1 MSKADLTR
9 QFIIEKTATIFNK
22 KGFAGTSL
30 SDITNATGLTKGSIY
45 GNFENKEEV
54 ALAVFKHNAGEL
66 WKKKENWISGH
77 SYAKS
82 KLMALIDFYRKNWK
96 ELFENGGCPVMNAA
110 TDTDDVMPL
119 MKERVKKTVENWVNN
134 VAKILEEGIEQ
145 NTFKPTINTVEY
157 SRLFI
162 MMIEGGI
169 LLSKITDKPDNLY
182 LVLDRVEKIIA
193 NEILV

>member
-9 QFIIEKTATIFNK
+9 QLIIEKTATIFNK

-54 ALAVFKHNAGEL
+54 ALAVFKYNAGEL
-66 WKKKENWISGH
+66 WKKKENWIAGH
-77 SYAKS
+77 SDAKS
-82 KLMALIDFYRKNWK
+82 KLTALINFYRKNWK

-110 TDTDDVMPL
+110 TDADDVMPL
-119 MKERVKKTVENWVNN
+119 IKERVKKTVENWVNN
-134 VAKILEEGIEQ
+134 VAKILQEGIEQ

-169 LLSKITDKPDNLY
+169 LLSKITDKPDSLY
-182 LVLDRVEKIIA
+182 LALDRVEKIIA
-193 NEILV
+193 NEILI

>member
-9 QFIIEKTATIFNK
+9 QLIIEKTATIFNK

-54 ALAVFKHNAGEL
+54 ALAVFKYNAGEL
-66 WKKKENWISGH
+66 WKKKENWIAGH
-77 SYAKS
+77 SDAKS
-82 KLMALIDFYRKNWK
+82 KLTALINFYRKNWK

-110 TDTDDVMPL
+110 TDADDVMPL
-119 MKERVKKTVENWVNN
+119 IKERVKKTVENWVNN
-134 VAKILEEGIEQ
+134 VAKILQEGIEQ
-145 NTFKPTINTVEY
+145 NTFKPTINTMEY

-169 LLSKITDKPDNLY
+169 LLSKITDKPDSLY
-182 LVLDRVEKIIA
+182 LVLDRVEKIVA
-193 NEILV
+193 NEILI